1 MYQKVKQLVVRQP
14 HLLGRR
20 LPKQIWVHQVN
31 LHHNLLQKKVRQESL
46 LGNREPPQHQ
56 LQRRPL
62 VKNLLNLLLLLK
74 RVAPN
79 LLPPR
84 LKDKEEIR
92 RFKNNPL
99 IIKFLAQAHLAV
111 RKPLPYNSRNLLKL
125 APQSNL
131 NRELLLLE
139 LVKLSQHHRNRLPDL
154 LFNNRRVL

>member
-1 MYQKVKQLVVRQP
+1 MFPKVKQLVVRQS

-20 LPKQIWVHQVN
+20 LPKQIWEHQEN

-46 LGNREPPQHQ
+46 LENREPPQHQ

-62 VKNLLNLLLLLK
+62 VKNHLNLLLLLK

-79 LLPPR
+79 LLPLR

-99 IIKFLAQAHLAV
+99 IIKFLVQAHLAV
-111 RKPLPYNSRNLLKL
+111 RKPLQYNNRNLLKL

-131 NRELLLLE
+131 NRELLLPE
-139 LVKLSQHHRNRLPDL
+139 QVKLSQHHKNRLPDL
-154 LFNNRRVL
+154 LFNNRKV

>member
-1 MYQKVKQLVVRQP
+1 MFQKVKQLVVRQS
-14 HLLGRR
+14 HLLGQR
-20 LPKQIWVHQVN
+20 LPKQIWVHQEN
-31 LHHNLLQKKVRQESL
+31 QHHNLLQKKVRQESL

-74 RVAPN
+74 RVVPN

-99 IIKFLAQAHLAV
+99 IIKFLVQAHLAV
-111 RKPLPYNSRNLLKL
+111 RKPLQYNNRSLLKL
-125 APQSNL
+125 VLQSNL
-131 NRELLLLE
+131 NPEQLLLE
-139 LVKLSQHHRNRLPDL
+139 QVKLSQHHRNRLPDL